1 MMHPAYLFLNAPVM
15 KQLITLFVL
24 LAFTVSTTRAQCVI
38 HGVEIYQGYCNNY
51 PHHYTHNVSIYG
63 EAENVGSQGWEF
75 FTPNFASGPLP
86 YILHPISNHANF
98 NYILP
103 LEEEDCG
110 EAFLI
115 TIRDVEFP
123 DCSIEYFYE
132 PQHCCCDIK
141 NILVDTLCVG
151 PGLYQLRVDLEITG
165 GDPANPTFDLMLKN
179 GQNVE
184 LFSGN
189 FPLADLP
196 VTIGPF
202 EADGQ
207 WNVLIAQKTGA
218 LDYCTRQQEV
228 PPLFCMVPECTLANI
243 QTTKFPCETSDQ
255 TYYAA
260 LDFVIENPGSLGF
273 SLYDDHC
280 QCSLEYSYADLPL
293 VLGPYPG
300 DCQTDVHFI
309 ITDLEYGCEAT
320 HLMAAACCTPPMQCV
335 LSDMTL
341 DTLCTDVG
349 AFLLLVN
356 FSVENG
362 GPGGFSLT
370 LNGTSMG
377 NFAYADLPVE
387 LGPLPADCQTA
398 YLVQVEDVLDPDCH
412 AEALI
417 QAACCFPACGISDL
431 QLTPSC
437 HAEDSMLLYLDFEV
451 ANGSPDGFELWHN
464 DSLIAVLDYAALPY
478 TLGPLHVDCATSHVL
493 AIVDLHAP
501 DCFLDVLLDEPCCTM
516 MIPAFSAWEID
527 TICNDG
533 LSFELAMHF
542 EVSQPGSMGWKV
554 LVNGA
559 EVGPFP
565 YDAPF
570 PVLGPFDTDCEAP
583 VAITLSDVQHPA
595 GRLEQSI
602 SELCCLSSATESPMW
617 QDVHY
622 RLLPQ
627 GVLILENKNHTPITW
642 SLHNILGQPIAG
654 PATLEGHTRRE
665 HPLPATAAGMVV
677 LHLDSPEGHRTAL
690 LFIP

>member
-1 MMHPAYLFLNAPVM
+1 M
-15 KQLITLFVL
+15 KKVLPLFVFL
-24 LAFTVSTTRAQCVI
+24 TLAITSGMAQCVI
-38 HGVEIYQGYCNNY
+38 HGVEIGQGYCNNY

-86 YILHPISNHANF
+86 YILHPISNQANF

-179 GQNVE
+179 GQNYE

-207 WNVLIAQKTGA
+207 WNVLIAEKTGA
-218 LDYCTRQQEV
+218 LDYCTQQVEV

-280 QCSLEYSYADLPL
+280 QCSFEYQYSDLPL
-293 VLGPYPG
+293 ILGPYPG
-300 DCQTDVHFI
+300 DCQTDVQYT

-320 HLMAAACCTPPMQCV
+320 HLMEAACCSPPNQCAITGLV
-335 LSDMTL
+335 P
-341 DTLCTDVG
+341 DTLCMGTDS
-349 AFLLLVN
+349 FMLLVD
-356 FSVENG
+356 FTVQHG
-362 GPGGFSLT
+362 GADGFTLF
-370 LNGTSMG
+370 LNGDSLG
-377 NFAYADLPVE
+377 VYAYADLPVQA
-387 LGPLPADCQTA
+387 GPLPADCQTT
-398 YLVQVEDVLDPDCH
+398 YLVHVEDVLDPTCH
-412 AEALI
+412 AEAVI
-417 QAACCFPACGISDL
+417 PAACCYPACLLSDL

-437 HAEDSMLLYLDFEV
+437 HAEDSMALYIDFEV
-451 ANGSPDGFELWHN
+451 ANGGPDGFELWLN
-464 DSLIAVLDYAALPY
+464 DSLIGVHDYADLPIALE
-478 TLGPLHVDCATSHVL
+478 PLYVDCAASYIL
-493 AIVDLHAP
+493 SIVDVHDPA
-501 DCFLDVLLDEPCCTM
+501 CVLDGLLDEPCCTM
-516 MIPAFSAWEID
+516 MIPQFSVWEID
-527 TICNDG
+527 TICHDG
-533 LSFELAMHF
+533 NSFELSMHF
-542 EVSQPGSMGWKV
+542 EVHQPGAMGWKV
-554 LVNGA
+554 LVNGTEA
-559 EVGPFP
+559 GPFA

-583 VAITLSDVQHPA
+583 VAVQLSDVQHPA
-595 GRLEQSI
+595 GRLEQEI
-602 SELCCLSSATESPMW
+602 SDLCCLSSAVDPPAEGRLR
-617 QDVHY
+617 Y

-627 GVLILENKNHTPITW
+627 GILVLENGNPWPVSW
-642 SLHNILGQPIAG
+642 SLHNMLGQPLTG
-654 PATLEGHTRRE
+654 LATLDGNTLRE
-665 HPLPATAAGMVV
+665 YPLPATISGMFV
-677 LHLDSPEGHRTAL
+677 LHLGSPEGLRAAL
-690 LFIP
+690 LVLP